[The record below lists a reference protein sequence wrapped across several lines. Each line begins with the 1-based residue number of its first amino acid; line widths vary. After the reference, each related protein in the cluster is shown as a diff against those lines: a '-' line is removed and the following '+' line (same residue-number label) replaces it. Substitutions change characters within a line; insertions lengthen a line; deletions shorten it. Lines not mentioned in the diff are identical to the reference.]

1 MSRCKLFESCH
12 ECDASPRQTRTCG
25 VGITR
30 LVIYLYVLTRF
41 ENFNVFVLG
50 DESVIGDELTSLFL
64 NVNVVY
70 FTEHNHH
77 DYLSILYCY
86 CTQE

>member
-12 ECDASPRQTRTCG
+12 EYDASRRQIRTCD
-25 VGITR
+25 VGITH
-30 LVIYLYVLTRF
+30 LMIYLYVLTRF
-41 ENFNVFVLG
+41 ENFNVYVLG
-50 DESVIGDELTSLFL
+50 DESVIDDEPTSLFL
-64 NVNVVY
+64 NVNAVY
-70 FTEHNHH
+70 FKEHNHH